1 VATVFSAGGASVG
14 ATSVG
19 STSGGASVSETTGG
33 ASVATVVG
41 VVVAHADN
49 NTEAIIIYVKQNVF
63 TLHKSL
69 LHTKC
74 YTLIIWSLLFTYWRI
89 HKFTLGISN

>member
-1 VATVFSAGGASVG
+1 VIVATVFSAGGASVG

-19 STSGGASVSETTGG
+19 TTSGGASVSEATGG

-49 NTEAIIIYVKQNVF
+49 NTEAIIIHVNKMC
-63 TLHKSL
+63 LRCISL
-69 LHTKC
+69 SSIVNAL
-74 YTLIIWSLLFTYWRI
+74 LILFG
-89 HKFTLGISN
+89 L